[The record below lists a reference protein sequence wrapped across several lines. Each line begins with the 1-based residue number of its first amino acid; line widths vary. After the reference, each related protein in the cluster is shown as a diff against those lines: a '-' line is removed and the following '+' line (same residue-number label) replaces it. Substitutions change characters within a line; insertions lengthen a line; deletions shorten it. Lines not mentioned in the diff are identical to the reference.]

1 MPRIISIPLDRPLAA
16 YVTWAAAAI
25 LPLALLACSDA
36 GDPATRTDTA
46 GASPTVVEV
55 GEPVTGS
62 PESVA
67 TAADAIIEVS
77 YADAEQV
84 FSRGEYGDAA
94 ELFSAY
100 AERRPDN
107 VWGHYMLGL
116 SAYRSGD
123 LIRAEQAFDR
133 ALEIDPTH
141 VKSYVN
147 SARVLLDLGR
157 SHEAVERANLALV
170 HDGTSSDALRLLA
183 RAHAALGQTDEAIRT
198 YQQALV
204 VDDRDV
210 WAMNNL
216 GLLYIELGRPEDALP
231 PLARAV
237 QLRSTAPV
245 FQNNLGVALERTG
258 HLAQAAEAYTAA
270 LQADSTYGK
279 AGISLERVRTLI
291 DASVVNDVDLAEL
304 AETFRLRIRMWSDT
318 AARQTDAEAEQPD
331 TAVTQP
337 DAMVEQ
343 PDAVGQL
350 DSVVEQPD
358 SMTPSEPVSQPIPE
372 VAPVPAPE

>member
-46 GASPTVVEV
+46 GASPTVVEA
-55 GEPVTGS
+55 GDPVTGS

-84 FSRGEYGDAA
+84 FGRGEYGEAA

-123 LIRAEQAFDR
+123 LVRAEQAFDR
-133 ALEIDPTH
+133 ALEVDPTH

-170 HDGTSSDALRLLA
+170 HDGGSSDALRLLA

-204 VDDRDV
+204 IDDRDV

-258 HLAQAAEAYTAA
+258 HRAQAAEAYTAA

-291 DASVVNDVDLAEL
+291 DSSVVDDVDLAEL
-304 AETFRLRIRMWSDT
+304 AETFRLRIRMWRDT
-318 AARQTDAEAEQPD
+318 MGGSADAAAEQPD
-331 TAVTQP
+331 TTVNQDAVVDQP
-337 DAMVEQ
+337 DAEVEQ
-343 PDAVGQL
+343 T
-350 DSVVEQPD
+350 DSVSQ
-358 SMTPSEPVSQPIPE
+358 SEPGSQPIP